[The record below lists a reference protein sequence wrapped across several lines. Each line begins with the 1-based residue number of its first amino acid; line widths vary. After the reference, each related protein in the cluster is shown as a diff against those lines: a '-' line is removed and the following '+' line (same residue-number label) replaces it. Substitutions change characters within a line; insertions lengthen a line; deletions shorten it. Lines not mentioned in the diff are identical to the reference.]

1 MGLTYGERDTQNM
14 LNAFCELDDLERS
27 AEAISELSKYP
38 IEVVEKFLKAVNAI
52 DEKLINAENMMGII
66 AYITI
71 RINII

>member
-1 MGLTYGERDTQNM
+1 MMELTYGEKDTQNM

-38 IEVVEKFLKAVNAI
+38 VEVVEKFLKAVIAI
-52 DEKLINAENMMGII
+52 DEKLINAENMKGII

-71 RINII
+71 RINL